1 MDKGKI
7 LTLISLGLGLIS
19 VFYDYVADSIFFGI
33 GGLVCG
39 IFAYNIF
46 NNSKISNTPAIVVMV
61 LNAIAILYNFSFL

>member
-19 VFYDYVADSIFFGI
+19 FLYDYVLDSLIFGI
-33 GGLVCG
+33 GGIVCG
-39 IFAYNIF
+39 IVAYNVF

-61 LNAIAILYNFSFL
+61 LNAIAILYNLSFL